1 MHGSPPGPGAKVD
14 FSESRFRS
22 KRLSD
27 CKADASRC
35 SEMHSFAFLAPCIAP
50 SILAP
55 WLREERE
62 ICNGRSNKGHYR
74 KCGSQTFGVGGR
86 LLGAFIWEVWEMSS
100 HISGRSR
107 MSLGCLVAILAPA
120 CGAKSRGGGCG
131 GRLWQV
137 AVVSGCS
144 RVAVAGC
151 CDAKSPGGGCA

>member
-1 MHGSPPGPGAKVD
+1 MRICTCSAPCKHVWAPKTLRITVHLSREQDYRKKPSLHRAPPVHGSPPGPGAKVD

-74 KCGSQTFGVGGR
+74 KCGSQTWGGR
-86 LLGAFIWEVWEMSS
+86 EVWCFWDAFIWEVWEMSS

-107 MSLGCLVAILAPA
+107 MSLG
-120 CGAKSRGGGCG
+120 
-131 GRLWQV
+131 
-137 AVVSGCS
+137 
-144 RVAVAGC
+144 
-151 CDAKSPGGGCA
+151 